1 MHTSAM
7 FKVWNSHMKDMYMII
22 LKQVTYVNKY
32 ISDNIILTSLKTQ

>member
-1 MHTSAM
+1 
-7 FKVWNSHMKDMYMII
+7 MKDMYMII